1 MSRLNINKCHSCRT
15 AGYSNFT
22 VLQTVYFFQ
31 RLLSLGFH
39 LNARYYQING
49 YTSEEVERLRAKGK
63 WMNAELSE
71 RDKDRQARKKG
82 KNQRIEIQQGV

>member
-1 MSRLNINKCHSCRT
+1 
-15 AGYSNFT
+15 
-22 VLQTVYFFQ
+22 
-31 RLLSLGFH
+31 
-39 LNARYYQING
+39 LNARYYQRNG
-49 YTSEEVERLRAKGK
+49 YASEEVERLRAKGK